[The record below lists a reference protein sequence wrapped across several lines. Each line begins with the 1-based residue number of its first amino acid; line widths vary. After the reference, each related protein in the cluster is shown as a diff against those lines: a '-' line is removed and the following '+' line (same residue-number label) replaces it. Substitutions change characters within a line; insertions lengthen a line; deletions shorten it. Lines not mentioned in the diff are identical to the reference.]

1 MSPQNKKVDEFF
13 LLRKKQNSDTLP
25 KLKFQQTSPLWSSAL
40 HTAVTFFVEEKLNF
54 V

>member
-1 MSPQNKKVDEFF
+1 MKVLVEEKARD
-13 LLRKKQNSDTLP
+13 LTLYFEP
-25 KLKFQQTSPLWSSAL
+25 KIQQTSPLWSSAL